1 MSSWKQTSGISKYNN
16 ADKINTNTLAVNK
29 LILKEPYSG
38 IFSIDG
44 GIDVSGLSQF
54 NDIVVNGET
63 VFQGFVT
70 FNQDFAL

>member
-44 GIDVSGLSQF
+44 GIDVSGL
-54 NDIVVNGET
+54 
-63 VFQGFVT
+63 
-70 FNQDFAL
+70 